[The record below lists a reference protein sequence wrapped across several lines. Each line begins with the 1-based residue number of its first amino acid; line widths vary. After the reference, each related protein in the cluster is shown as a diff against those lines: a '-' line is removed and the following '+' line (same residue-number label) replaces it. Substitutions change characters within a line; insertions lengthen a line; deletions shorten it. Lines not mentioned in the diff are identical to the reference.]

1 MNNDARDIEGVLR
14 APEPTLADDD
24 FSVNVLA
31 RLPPRRRRRTARH
44 WTLAGAACLGSAL
57 TAIFAPPL
65 GEALASLSPWM
76 IPPLAATTLAILVI
90 VMVPGLYFLYSE
102 RADR

>member
-1 MNNDARDIEGVLR
+1 MSSDSNNIEAALR
-14 APEPTLADDD
+14 APEPALADDD
-24 FSVNVLA
+24 FSVKVLA
-31 RLPPRRRRRTARH
+31 RLPPRRRRSSARR

-65 GEALASLSPWM
+65 GDALASLSPWM
-76 IPPLAATTLAILVI
+76 IPPLAATALAVLVI
-90 VMVPGLYFLYSE
+90 VMLPGMYFLYTE

>member
-1 MNNDARDIEGVLR
+1 MSNDTHNIEAALR
-14 APEPTLADDD
+14 APEPTLADDE

-31 RLPPRRRRRTARH
+31 RLPPRRRRSTARR
-44 WTLAGAACLGSAL
+44 WTLASAACLGSTL
-57 TAIFAPPL
+57 TALFAPPL
-65 GEALASLSPWM
+65 GEAFASLSPWM
-76 IPPLAATTLAILVI
+76 IPPLAATTVAILVI

>member
-1 MNNDARDIEGVLR
+1 MNNDARNIEAALR
-14 APEPTLADDD
+14 APEPTLADEE

-31 RLPPRRRRRTARH
+31 RLPPRRRRIATRR

-65 GEALASLSPWM
+65 GEALASLMPWM
-76 IPPLAATTLAILVI
+76 IPPLAATTVAILVI

-102 RADR
+102 RSDR

>member
-1 MNNDARDIEGVLR
+1 MSNDTHNIEAALR
-14 APEPTLADDD
+14 ASEPTLADDD
-24 FSVNVLA
+24 FSVKVLA
-31 RLPPRRRRRTARH
+31 RLPPRRRRSTARR

-65 GEALASLSPWM
+65 GEAFASLMPWM
-76 IPPLAATTLAILVI
+76 IPPLAATTVAILVI

-102 RADR
+102 RSDR

>member
-1 MNNDARDIEGVLR
+1 MSNEVNNIEATLR

-31 RLPPRRRRRTARH
+31 RLPPRRRRSTARR

-65 GEALASLSPWM
+65 GEALALLLPWV
-76 IPPLAATTLAILVI
+76 IPPVAATTLAILVI
-90 VMVPGLYFLYSE
+90 VMVPGMYFLYSE
-102 RADR
+102 RSDR

>member
-1 MNNDARDIEGVLR
+1 MSNDTNNIEAALR

-31 RLPPRRRRRTARH
+31 RLPPRRRRSAARR

-57 TAIFAPPL
+57 TALFAPPL
-65 GEALASLSPWM
+65 GDALALLSPWM
-76 IPPLAATTLAILVI
+76 IPEVAATTLAILVI

>member
-1 MNNDARDIEGVLR
+1 MSNDNNIDVALR

-24 FSVNVLA
+24 FSIKVLA
-31 RLPPRRRRRTARH
+31 RLPPRRRRSTVRR

-57 TAIFAPPL
+57 TALFAPPL
-65 GEALASLSPWM
+65 GDALALLSPWM
-76 IPPLAATTLAILVI
+76 IPPLAATTLAVLVI
-90 VMVPGLYFLYSE
+90 VMVPGLYFLYAE